1 MAVNTYGHAAR
12 ETRDRLTPH
21 KATLYR
27 TDLNGTVVLTSD
39 CSTYTI
45 GPSVPLP
52 QATPPPAA
60 PPPLLHLRRSHPA
73 ATHATPTSAYP
84 SGQPTT
90 TVQVALATDPT
101 TSRARSV
108 LSATRTRMA
117 PTTTAT
123 DGAANRPPK
132 AQTH

>member
-60 PPPLLHLRRSHPA
+60 PPPPPPPPPLTSSCDSCHPDVCI
-73 ATHATPTSAYP
+73 PI
-84 SGQPTT
+84 
-90 TVQVALATDPT
+90 
-101 TSRARSV
+101 
-108 LSATRTRMA
+108 
-117 PTTTAT
+117 
-123 DGAANRPPK
+123 GAADRDCTGGSGNGPNYIQGPVRVVCHPDP
-132 AQTH
+132 HGPDHNGDGWGCE